1 MISLKPILSETSL
14 IFGKTIQIIIWN
26 KISKD
31 KIQHQMMYVLEPKT
45 FWLKWKI
52 LINLLC
58 LME

>member
-45 FWLKWKI
+45 F
-52 LINLLC
+52 
-58 LME
+58 